1 MEKGGGPMPRSVLP
15 GAGTMT
21 ALVWQSLASRALPF
35 RFSVLMGS
43 FSSKT
48 LALVCVEGGG
58 PLGDPGPRHRGG
70 VVRHLCDLAPRMLF
84 WVVPRWNSNVL
95 SVQY

>member
-1 MEKGGGPMPRSVLP
+1 MKEGGGPMPRSVLP

-21 ALVWQSLASRALPF
+21 ALVWQSLSSRALPL

-48 LALVCVEGGG
+48 LALVRVEGGG

-70 VVRHLCDLAPRMLF
+70 VVRHLCPGSKNVI
-84 WVVPRWNSNVL
+84 WVVPRWTLNVL